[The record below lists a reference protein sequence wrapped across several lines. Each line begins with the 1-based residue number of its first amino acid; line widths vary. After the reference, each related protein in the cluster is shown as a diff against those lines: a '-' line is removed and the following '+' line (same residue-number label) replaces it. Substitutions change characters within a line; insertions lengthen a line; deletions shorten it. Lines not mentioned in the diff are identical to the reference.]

1 MSLKIALAQLNPI
14 IGDIQ
19 NNKIKAIEEIKK
31 AQENS
36 ADLIIFPELF
46 LVGAPLF
53 NICKRYPKIIENNLS
68 ALNEITQNNGEI
80 NTIIG
85 FAELN
90 KEKYLQNCTALISNQ
105 KIIKIFKQAP
115 ANTLSA
121 PQDRIFEIKNKKFG
135 LLIGDEFKNPD
146 FIKLFADLKLDYI
159 IVQSNQTTRLNSH
172 YHLQKALKNLTNS
185 KVIFINQTGAVDGLV
200 FAGVSQVLDEN
211 SKLLAQAEFLENDAL
226 YYIENKNNKIAK
238 IPTGLDFEPKKSF
251 DLNYE
256 NDLERTYLSVKK
268 AISQYFK
275 INGFKMAVLGLSGGL
290 DSTISAVLLADALG
304 KENVIGVSMPS
315 KITSD
320 ESKNDAKIL
329 AQNLGIHFYEV
340 EIKEMVNASKTTFDK
355 PFDYL
360 ENKLNT
366 RYKNSLTMDNIQAR
380 SRAMILWGIS
390 NEFGATLPIA
400 TSDKSELYMG
410 YATINGDMS
419 GGFAPLSDITKTKLF
434 ALGHWM
440 NKNREQKNAIPENIL
455 QKPPGAEL
463 AINPKT
469 GKPLCAEEALMPYEF
484 LDETIWRVENL
495 AQNADEM
502 LNEEFLY
509 EKKYKISKEQ
519 KNEWL
524 EKFAKRVQSAQFK
537 CGLMPT
543 GAIVDENSISKIEYF
558 QPICAKINF

>member
-68 ALNEITQNNGEI
+68 ALNEITQNNCEI

-90 KEKYLQNCTALISNQ
+90 KEKNLQNCTALISNQ
-105 KIIKIFKQAP
+105 KIIKIFKQTP
-115 ANTLSA
+115 ANTLPA